1 MRRSLIAAA
10 AMVCLAVAA
19 LPAAASA
26 TTVELGYTSA
36 VPIAPAACPS
46 TVNAA
51 DCRIILTRSTA
62 VETIR
67 AGVDYPTT
75 AKQSGYIVAFTVG
88 LSRLSTSLAT
98 AHSEVANLDHTYGG
112 TTQAAV
118 AVLKPIG
125 KHGLFTWE
133 LEAVG
138 PVVHLQPF
146 LGKVTQ
152 FPLTTALPIAKGDVV
167 ALSVPTWAPVLSI
180 GLNTQ
185 DYAYRQDRKAN
196 CSNPASTEQAMF
208 TLSATSVFGCDYT
221 GVRVEYSATE
231 ITTPVPP
238 KVQVHAR
245 RGTVRHVRRR
255 ESRKAARRA
264 ARWPHGDGA
273 AGL

>member
-1 MRRSLIAAA
+1 MATVAA
-10 AMVCLAVAA
+10 VCLAGAA
-19 LPAAASA
+19 GAATAAAS
-26 TTVELGYTSA
+26 TVELGYTSA
-36 VPIAPAACPS
+36 APIAPASCPS
-46 TVNAA
+46 TVNPN
-51 DCRIILTRSTA
+51 DCTIILTRSTGL
-62 VETIR
+62 ETIR
-67 AGVDYPTT
+67 AGTDYPTT

-88 LSRLSTSLAT
+88 LSRLSSSLTT
-98 AHSEVANLDHTYGG
+98 AHSEVYRLDHMYGG

-133 LEAVG
+133 LEAIG
-138 PVVHLQPF
+138 PVIHLQPY
-146 LGKVTQ
+146 LGTVTQ

-180 GLNTQ
+180 GLNAK

-196 CSNPASTEQAMF
+196 CSNPASAEQAMF

-231 ITTPVPP
+231 ITSPVPP

-245 RGTVRHVRRR
+245 RQAAVHARR
-255 ESRKAARRA
+255 ESRRAARRA
-264 ARWPHGDGA
+264 TAWPHGDGA